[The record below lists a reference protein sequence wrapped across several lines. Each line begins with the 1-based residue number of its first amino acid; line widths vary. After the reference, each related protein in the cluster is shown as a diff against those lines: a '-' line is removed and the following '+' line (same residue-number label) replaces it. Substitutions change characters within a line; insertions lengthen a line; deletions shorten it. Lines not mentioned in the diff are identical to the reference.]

1 MFFIILYYY
10 VIKIHVNKLINQLLN
25 IATANWFVFAG
36 KMLDEFFIYDY
47 DIIYDIINIFV

>member
-1 MFFIILYYY
+1 MFFILLYYY

-36 KMLDEFFIYDY
+36 KMLDEFFIYD
-47 DIIYDIINIFV
+47 IL